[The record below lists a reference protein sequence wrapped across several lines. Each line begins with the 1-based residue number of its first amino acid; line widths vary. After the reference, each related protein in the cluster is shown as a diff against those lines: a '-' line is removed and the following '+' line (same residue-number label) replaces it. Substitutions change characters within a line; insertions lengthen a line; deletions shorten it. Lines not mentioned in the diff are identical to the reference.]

1 MTDQRDWD
9 KELAKIDRL
18 MGKDPGKAPP
28 APAGGE
34 RAGPPAAASGSPP
47 AAPARAESR
56 RQAPT
61 PTGTARGGFAVWLI
75 TLLGP
80 VGVVAL
86 TVWPY
91 PRDCGMLL
99 WVYLVGVAAV
109 LAAGIWAMRT
119 AWESRRG
126 LPMVIGL
133 ATLLAALVLATAE
146 VLPRVGYAAHEL
158 TWTCST

>member
-1 MTDQRDWD
+1 MADQRDWD

-18 MGKDPGKAPP
+18 MTKQGGQAP
-28 APAGGE
+28 APEAA
-34 RAGPPAAASGSPP
+34 RAGPPARREPAEAASPGTSQRP
-47 AAPARAESR
+47 AAPASEGRN
-56 RQAPT
+56 
-61 PTGTARGGFAVWLI
+61 RGGFAVWLI

-80 VGVVAL
+80 IGAAAL

-91 PRDCGMLL
+91 PRTCGMFL
-99 WVYLVGVAAV
+99 WVYLVGVLGV

-126 LPMVIGL
+126 VPMVIGL
-133 ATLLAALVLATAE
+133 ATLLAALVLAAAE
-146 VLPRVGYAAHEL
+146 VLPRVGYAAHAL